1 MSRKR
6 QRQRPSP
13 VTAQRDTPRAFRVV
27 SQAGCAITAA
37 AGGQLPSFAGTAYT
51 GQPMRPE
58 GWWRDVVI
66 DLAGVRVPSQHRPA
80 LRQHD
85 HEQIVGHTT
94 EVKVDKGGIHVQGVF
109 SGEDEHRNKVIV
121 PAKNGFQW
129 QLSVGANP
137 VRTEQLEAGEETQ
150 VNGRAVVGPLT
161 ISRETEIG
169 EISFVPLGA
178 DGDTSVSVAAQRG
191 TGMNHWHQALKEL
204 SAELRAKGAKCF
216 TDAEVDNMTGD
227 DARKHLKK
235 HMEVARAGKDGDD
248 DEDDEDEE
256 GGKAEAQKGILK
268 FRAEADK
275 VLEDLRVK
283 AAAEEQRHGAIR
295 AAARKHGVTE
305 VEVDGKKVGLVAH
318 AIAQGWSRGEGR
330 AGGAPRRP
338 ARGRR
343 RPARRPGL
351 LTSTPQ
357 ASEAVLEAAVLQAAR
372 HQFRLDHDDF
382 YCEPTPDGQGSVR
395 RVPAHVQAR
404 RSAS

>member
-1 MSRKR
+1 
-6 QRQRPSP
+6 
-13 VTAQRDTPRAFRVV
+13 
-27 SQAGCAITAA
+27 
-37 AGGQLPSFAGTAYT
+37 
-51 GQPMRPE
+51 
-58 GWWRDVVI
+58 
-66 DLAGVRVPSQHRPA
+66 VRVPSQHRPA

-305 VEVDGKKVGLVAH
+305 VA
-318 AIAQGWSRGEGR
+318 WSPTPSRTAGPREGR
-330 AGGAPRRP
+330 AGRPARRP
-338 ARGRR
+338 ARPRR

-351 LTSTPQ
+351 RPSTPRRSARRSSRRPSCRRRGTST
-357 ASEAVLEAAVLQAAR
+357 ASSTTTST
-372 HQFRLDHDDF
+372 
-382 YCEPTPDGQGSVR
+382 EPTPTARAACAACRSTSR
-395 RVPAHVQAR
+395 PR